1 MAGYVPDAEGQ
12 RYVLTMSCHDM
23 DSTIS
28 CIADAPK
35 DSTFQMRIN
44 SEIKTQLE
52 CLFFDC
58 GLSLTDAVN
67 LFFQQC
73 LNVGGLPFVV
83 SGPSMTR
90 EDALEILISELQR
103 SRDSVRSD
111 DDYVSFED
119 IKQEFGSR

>member
-1 MAGYVPDAEGQ
+1 
-12 RYVLTMSCHDM
+12 M
-23 DSTIS
+23 DSTIA

-73 LNVGGLPFVV
+73 LNTRGLPFLV
-83 SGPSMTR
+83 STPSMTR
-90 EDALEILISELQR
+90 KEALEILRSELQK
-103 SRDSVRSD
+103 SRDSVRS

>member
-1 MAGYVPDAEGQ
+1 MAGYMPDVEGQ
-12 RYVLTMSCHDM
+12 TYVLTTSCHDM
-23 DSTIS
+23 DNTIT

-73 LNVGGLPFVV
+73 LNTKGLPFLV
-83 SGPSMTR
+83 STPSMTR
-90 EDALEILISELQR
+90 EEALEILRSELQK

-111 DDYVSFED
+111 DDYVSLED

>member
-1 MAGYVPDAEGQ
+1 MAGHVSDDEGQ
-12 RYVLTMSCHDM
+12 TYVLTVSCHDM
-23 DSTIS
+23 NSTIT

>member
-1 MAGYVPDAEGQ
+1 
-12 RYVLTMSCHDM
+12 MSCHDM
-23 DSTIS
+23 DSTIT
-28 CIADAPK
+28 CIAGAPK

-90 EDALEILISELQR
+90 EDALEILRSELQK